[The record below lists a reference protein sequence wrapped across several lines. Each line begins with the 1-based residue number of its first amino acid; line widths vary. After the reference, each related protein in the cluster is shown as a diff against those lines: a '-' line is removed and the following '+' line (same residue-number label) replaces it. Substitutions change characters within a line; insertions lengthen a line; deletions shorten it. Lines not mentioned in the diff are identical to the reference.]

1 MTKFF
6 KFFEY
11 AYLIFA
17 ALFLFEVFRVWGTEP
32 NRAYL
37 SLFFAVVAVGMFFFK
52 RHFRKK
58 YEKRKKNS

>member
-1 MTKFF
+1 MTRFF

-17 ALFLFEVFRVWGTEP
+17 GLFIYETIRIWPTER

-37 SLFFAVVAVGMFFFK
+37 FIFFTVVALGMFFFK
-52 RHFRKK
+52 KHFRKK
-58 YEKRKKNS
+58 YEKNKQD